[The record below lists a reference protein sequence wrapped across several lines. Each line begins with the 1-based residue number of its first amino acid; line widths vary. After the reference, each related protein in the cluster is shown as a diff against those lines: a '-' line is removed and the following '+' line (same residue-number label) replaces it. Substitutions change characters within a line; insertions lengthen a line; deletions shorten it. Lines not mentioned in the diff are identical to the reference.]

1 MTRPNTL
8 IIKKITTKNKGIYSS
23 NKIIYEKTMSNI
35 VLNNEGQY
43 ILPSHIIEMTRTFAF
58 VTPIQKL

>member
-1 MTRPNTL
+1 M
-8 IIKKITTKNKGIYSS
+8 K
-23 NKIIYEKTMSNI
+23 KTMSNI

-43 ILPSHIIEMTRTFAF
+43 IPPSHIIEMTRTFAF

>member
-1 MTRPNTL
+1 M
-8 IIKKITTKNKGIYSS
+8 K
-23 NKIIYEKTMSNI
+23 KTMSNI

-43 ILPSHIIEMTRTFAF
+43 IPSHIIEMTRTFAF